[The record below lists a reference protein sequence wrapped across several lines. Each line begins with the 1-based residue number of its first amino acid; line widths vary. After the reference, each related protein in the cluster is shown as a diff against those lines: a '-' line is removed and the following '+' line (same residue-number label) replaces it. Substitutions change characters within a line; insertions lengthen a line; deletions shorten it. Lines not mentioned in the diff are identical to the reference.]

1 MKTISDY
8 IGRQIKLI
16 QPSFFKNYYELRCG
30 DELLAEMNQPKF
42 LSTNAVTSG
51 AFGEWEFYRPSFWRL
66 DAAVREKYKEL
77 PIAKFVREGFRQR
90 GIIELPKGERLN
102 LILRRFGSSFEIQN
116 EMGLSLVRFKKK
128 FSFKTNIEIQ
138 LEKTSELINKY
149 PWVLLLACYIV
160 IQIERRSK
168 AG

>member
-42 LSTNAVTSG
+42 LSTNALTSG
-51 AFGEWEFYRPSFWRL
+51 MFGQWEFYRPSFWRL
-66 DAAVREKYKEL
+66 DVAVREKYKEL
-77 PIAKFVREGFRQR
+77 PIAKFVREGLKQK

-102 LILRRFGSSFEIQN
+102 LIFRKFVFSFEIQN
-116 EMGLSLVRFKKK
+116 EMGFILVRFKKK
-128 FSFKTNIEIQ
+128 FSFKTNIEIEI
-138 LEKTSELINKY
+138 EKTSELINKY
-149 PWVLLLACYIV
+149 PWVILLACYIV
-160 IQIERRSK
+160 IQIDRRSK